1 VTETQSSI
9 LEQLDGLKTNL
20 EAMQRVLT
28 KGFEEL
34 KKHIDVVSPE
44 TVEHFAN
51 VEALLAVAVLRLTT
65 LNGTFEKEARK

>member
-1 VTETQSSI
+1 
-9 LEQLDGLKTNL
+9 
-20 EAMQRVLT
+20 MQRVLT

-51 VEALLAVAVLRLTT
+51 VEALLAVAVLRLAT
-65 LNGTFEKEARK
+65 LNSAVEKEARK